1 MFEYTAC
8 SADFTGVIH
17 LKLYRTYVLLARPVE
32 GQMLEQTTTA
42 GLLVPMQDC
51 TFLRG
56 AWYRTDQHVSQA
68 ILKVDIFDFTWSE
81 VK

>member
-32 GQMLEQTTTA
+32 GQRMLEQTTNSI
-42 GLLVPMQDC
+42 LL
-51 TFLRG
+51 R
-56 AWYRTDQHVSQA
+56 
-68 ILKVDIFDFTWSE
+68 
-81 VK
+81 